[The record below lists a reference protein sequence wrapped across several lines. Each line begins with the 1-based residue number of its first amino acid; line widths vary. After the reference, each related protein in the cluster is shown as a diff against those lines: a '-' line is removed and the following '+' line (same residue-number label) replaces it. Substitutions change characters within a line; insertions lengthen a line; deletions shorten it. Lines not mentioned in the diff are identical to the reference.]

1 MRTFDFFPN
10 HLEFDFF
17 PNHLELTRKEVL
29 VAEMKVDAGMET
41 RNQSV
46 ECPLLQTKS

>member
-29 VAEMKVDAGMET
+29 IAEMKVDAGMET

-46 ECPLLQTKS
+46 ERPLLQTKT